1 MRGTKNINKKLLI
14 VIFTALFL
22 VGFIYSV
29 YSQATSAQNNA
40 VGSLESN
47 SIIQEIISSA
57 SSGYSSAGQ
66 YLANFLSIKAIPS
79 YIWTII
85 TFLITTLFFV
95 AIYLFLFEI
104 FVQRVKITE
113 SETMRKAKIL
123 FVFALSVFSA
133 IAIGY
138 AIPFLLNL
146 YGLIL
151 LILVLIAL
159 FFFGRAVIS
168 YGRSF
173 HYVTKSFEADVK
185 KDLLKAMGE
194 LEELKNEKNLS
205 KEDVMNISELSEE
218 MKRES
223 MLYDEFKNVLID
235 AENKF
240 KNALSNIIEEHEAFF
255 NSLINNYKNYL
266 NSIKSDKNS
275 LIIDRQNE
283 QLNNFIGELEEKK
296 NEDIEDIRKL
306 RKIQSMKEL
315 HDYVS
320 EKIQG
325 LKEYNDLDKQFKE
338 KFKEILNS
346 AYNETVSKYHQKIL
360 DEIETSLS
368 EYNKVEKLLL
378 QRFFEYQ
385 NKFERKINSRLRKFL
400 DAPDKLEK
408 IIKKDLNLVDKRIKL
423 LTELRN
429 NY

>member
-1 MRGTKNINKKLLI
+1 
-14 VIFTALFL
+14 
-22 VGFIYSV
+22 
-29 YSQATSAQNNA
+29 
-40 VGSLESN
+40 
-47 SIIQEIISSA
+47 
-57 SSGYSSAGQ
+57 
-66 YLANFLSIKAIPS
+66 
-79 YIWTII
+79 
-85 TFLITTLFFV
+85 
-95 AIYLFLFEI
+95 
-104 FVQRVKITE
+104 
-113 SETMRKAKIL
+113 
-123 FVFALSVFSA
+123 
-133 IAIGY
+133 
-138 AIPFLLNL
+138 
-146 YGLIL
+146 
-151 LILVLIAL
+151 
-159 FFFGRAVIS
+159 
-168 YGRSF
+168 
-173 HYVTKSFEADVK
+173 
-185 KDLLKAMGE
+185 MGE

-223 MLYDEFKNVLID
+223 MLYDEFKKVLID

-255 NSLINNYKNYL
+255 NSLINNYNNYL
-266 NSIKSDKNS
+266 GSIKRDKNT
-275 LIIDRQNE
+275 LITDQQNE
-283 QLNNFIGELEEKK
+283 QLKNFIGELEKKK

-368 EYNKVEKLLL
+368 EYNKVETLLL

-385 NKFERKINSRLRKFL
+385 NKFKRKINSRLRKFL

-408 IIKKDLNLVDKRIKL
+408 DIERLLNSVKGRIELLEKL
-423 LTELRN
+423 KNLLEKPLR
-429 NY
+429 